1 MNFFELDQQV
11 SQQTSLTPA
20 SKDEAGIDK
29 NGYIR
34 IAGKIAQK
42 LGEKSNTYTPLVRYV
57 ARNPKMLQL
66 LEKLI
71 EETSLA
77 QSGKLKAVVSSYK

>member
-1 MNFFELDQQV
+1 MNFFELTQQIAQNTETAADP
-11 SQQTSLTPA
+11 S
-20 SKDEAGIDK
+20 IDK

-34 IAGKIAQK
+34 LAGKIAQK

-57 ARNPKMLQL
+57 SKNPAMLSL
-66 LEKLI
+66 LERLI

-77 QSGKLKAVVSSYK
+77 QAGKLKNIISKK